1 MSNQQDFDNVFKLQ
15 GFEFLICSSFILSNL
30 SENKATTLTRER
42 SLEAAAMV
50 QLQVHMEFPHISNQE
65 TATDRQFLKC

>member
-15 GFEFLICSSFILSNL
+15 VFEFLICSSSILSKL
-30 SENKATTLTRER
+30 SANKATILTREC

-50 QLQVHMEFPHISNQE
+50 QLQVHMEFSHISNQE
-65 TATDRQFLKC
+65 TTIDRQFLKC